1 MTLRDYVTGPRA
13 SSRARAFPVSGSIC
27 AREASIQVAS
37 IPAAAAALS
46 NRFAQLFGVEQAD
59 IDQMNLAPDQ
69 GGCPGGSPFASPQA
83 GAFNRD
89 DTFLEQAISVNKS
102 QVEGNL
108 FNGNEASLRLDFNP
122 GSKDR
127 LFGAV
132 QLGKV
137 NGSVHWQR

>member
-1 MTLRDYVTGPRA
+1 M
-13 SSRARAFPVSGSIC
+13 
-27 AREASIQVAS
+27 
-37 IPAAAAALS
+37 
-46 NRFAQLFGVEQAD
+46 
-59 IDQMNLAPDQ
+59 
-69 GGCPGGSPFASPQA
+69 PQA

-127 LFGAV
+127 LFGQFNWARSTD
-132 QLGKV
+132 QYT
-137 NGSVHWQR
+137 GSDLAFAAS

>member
-1 MTLRDYVTGPRA
+1 
-13 SSRARAFPVSGSIC
+13 
-27 AREASIQVAS
+27 
-37 IPAAAAALS
+37 
-46 NRFAQLFGVEQAD
+46 
-59 IDQMNLAPDQ
+59 MNATPDD
-69 GGCPGGSPFASPQA
+69 GGCTGGSPFALPQA

-127 LFGAV
+127 LFSQFNWARTGDQYTASDTRSR
-132 QLGKV
+132 LLESIHG
-137 NGSVHWQR
+137 NNA